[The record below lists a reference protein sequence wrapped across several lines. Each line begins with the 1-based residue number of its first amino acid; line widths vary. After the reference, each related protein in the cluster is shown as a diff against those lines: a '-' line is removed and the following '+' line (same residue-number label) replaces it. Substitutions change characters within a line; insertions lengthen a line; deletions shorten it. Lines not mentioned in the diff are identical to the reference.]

1 MQKCVCI
8 GSWKRSQKSGD
19 RKMRKFVPNKEHKNL
34 SPSEEQIRRQK
45 DFARLHHEYELL
57 HKRRKKPLYRDPKF
71 FLLLFLLG
79 IILLLVLLESE
90 K

>member
-1 MQKCVCI
+1 
-8 GSWKRSQKSGD
+8 
-19 RKMRKFVPNKEHKNL
+19 MRKFIRNNDQKKL
-34 SPSEEQIRRQK
+34 TPSEEQIKRQK
-45 DFARLHHEYELL
+45 DFARLHHEYETL

-79 IILLLVLLESE
+79 IILLLVLLETE